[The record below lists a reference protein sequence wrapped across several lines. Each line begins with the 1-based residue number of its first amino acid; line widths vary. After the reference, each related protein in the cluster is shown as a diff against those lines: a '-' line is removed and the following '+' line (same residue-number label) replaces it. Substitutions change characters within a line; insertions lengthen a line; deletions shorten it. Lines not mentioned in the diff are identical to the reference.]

1 MGQKRQTIRY
11 NSVGLFL
18 SDQPAANPTSKAL
31 NFFNRVQSA
40 QLSVDVTREDVSQIG
55 SEDFLARKIVSE
67 ATTTL
72 NIDYLLTD
80 GHEEQILGLNIARA
94 GQGLGAGTIY
104 SGIKE
109 DKNAFLV
116 IGDEAFD
123 LTGYANRANG
133 YSGVDVIGIGNC
145 FVTNYNITAGVG
157 DVAKA
162 SVTMAASNTLYSC
175 VDSYSWITG
184 SDGSS
189 NIVPGSQSLLN
200 QLGGLINFQNNDS
213 MEIQGSEASDRKAYG
228 IPFPSLNL
236 ADGGTEISGAPIGE
250 EAIDGQILTQV
261 ESFIQLENDEEIGLQ
276 ANTPGSMIDNP
287 GTGIS
292 FIPSIYKSPVL
303 AIAPGGINV
312 RIKNLN
318 IGGPIISGYNVGTC
332 TKGAASIQN
341 FDISLPFAR
350 EDLKG
355 FGSMHVYG
363 RKMKFPQL
371 GTISFSIL
379 SSAFETG
386 NFKNLFCDD
395 EEYRIEIDL
404 NNQCDF
410 TCQPSNSH
418 DTLLKFVMNN
428 AKLDG
433 YSLNES
439 VGSSATVDCRFSFGI
454 STQNGFFMS
463 GSFLPPPP
471 PGPTNL
477 TVTSWTSLSPTNL
490 TITEE

>member
-1 MGQKRQTIRY
+1 MGQERRTIRY
-11 NSVGLFL
+11 NSIGLFL
-18 SDQPAANPTSKAL
+18 SEETAANPVSQEI

-40 QLSVDVTREDVSQIG
+40 QLSIDVAREDIAH
-55 SEDFLARKIVSE
+55 FLTRKIVSE

-72 NIDYLLTD
+72 NFDYLLTD
-80 GHEEQILGLNIARA
+80 GHEEETLGLNLAAA
-94 GQGLGAGTIY
+94 GQAFQGGTIY

-145 FVTNYNITAGVG
+145 FITNYSITAGVG

-162 SVTMAASNTLYSC
+162 SVTMAASNALYSC

-184 SDGSS
+184 AGGS

-213 MEIQGSEASDRKAYG
+213 MELQDSEVSDNKAYG

-250 EAIDGQILTQV
+250 EGIDGQILTQV
-261 ESFIQLENDEEIGLQ
+261 ESFIQLENDEEIDLQ
-276 ANTPGSMIDNP
+276 SNQPSTRIANP
-287 GTGIS
+287 GTGIL
-292 FIPSIYKSPVL
+292 FNPSLYKSPVS

-312 RIKNLN
+312 RVKNLN
-318 IGGPIISGYNVGTC
+318 IGGPIISGYNAGTC
-332 TKGAASIQN
+332 TKGAASIQS

-350 EDLKG
+350 EDLRG

-363 RKMKFPQL
+363 
-371 GTISFSIL
+371 SIM

-386 NFKNLFCDD
+386 NFRDLFCDD
-395 EEYRIEIDL
+395 EEYQIEIDL
-404 NNQCDF
+404 NNHCDF
-410 TCQPSNSH
+410 TCSPSSSH
-418 DTLLKFVMNN
+418 DSLLKFVINN
-428 AKLDG
+428 AKLEG
-433 YSLNES
+433 YSLSES
-439 VGSSATVDCRFSFGI
+439 IGAFSTMDCRFTFGI
-454 STQNGFFMS
+454 STKNGFFIS
-463 GSFLPPPP
+463 GSH
-471 PGPTNL
+471 
-477 TVTSWTSLSPTNL
+477 
-490 TITEE
+490 